1 MPGGIPL
8 IDILIFAIIAIFLG
22 LRLRS
27 VLGKRTGFEQDF
39 SRDQSQQDVSDPSS
53 LAPAEVTTLT
63 GDGVSAVMSADPSF
77 SEKEFI
83 KGASAAYGMI
93 LNAFAEGDLET
104 LKSLLGYE
112 MNIGFAD
119 AIRDRQKADET
130 LMIDLQSIDR
140 AVISSA
146 KLRDGVASLVVEFTS
161 RQQRLLKASDGS
173 VIDGDADTVET
184 FIDLWTFER
193 DISSTDPTWLLVET
207 EIVQQ

>member
-39 SRDQSQQDVSDPSS
+39 SRNQSQQDVSDPSS

-207 EIVQQ
+207 ETVQQ

>member
-146 KLRDGVASLVVEFTS
+146 KLLDGVASLVVEFTS

-207 EIVQQ
+207 ETVQQ

>member
-39 SRDQSQQDVSDPSS
+39 SREQQNYEAADSS

-63 GDGVSAVMSADPSF
+63 GDGVSSVMSADPSF

-104 LKSLLGYE
+104 LKTLLGYE
-112 MNIGFAD
+112 MNISFAD
-119 AIRDRQKADET
+119 AIRERQKADET
-130 LMIDLQSIDR
+130 LAIDLQSIDR

-161 RQQRLLKASDGS
+161 RQQRVLKSSDGS
-173 VIDGDADTVET
+173 VIDGDSETVET

-207 EIVQQ
+207 ETVQQ

>member
-39 SRDQSQQDVSDPSS
+39 SREQQNHEAADPS

-77 SEKEFI
+77 SEKEFV

-104 LKSLLGYE
+104 LKTLLGYE
-112 MNIGFAD
+112 MNISFAD
-119 AIRDRQKADET
+119 AIRERQKADET
-130 LMIDLQSIDR
+130 LAIDLQSIDR

-161 RQQRLLKASDGS
+161 RQQRVLKSSDGS
-173 VIDGDADTVET
+173 VIDGDAETVET

-207 EIVQQ
+207 ETVQQ

>member
-161 RQQRLLKASDGS
+161 RQQLLKASDGS

-207 EIVQQ
+207 ETVQQ

>member
-39 SRDQSQQDVSDPSS
+39 SREQQNHEAADSS

-104 LKSLLGYE
+104 LKTLLGYE
-112 MNIGFAD
+112 MNISFAD
-119 AIRDRQKADET
+119 AIRERQKADET
-130 LMIDLQSIDR
+130 LAIDLQSIDR

-161 RQQRLLKASDGS
+161 RQQRALKSSDGS
-173 VIDGDADTVET
+173 VIDGDSETVET

-207 EIVQQ
+207 ETVQQ

>member
-39 SRDQSQQDVSDPSS
+39 SRDDSNQEAADPSS
-53 LAPAEVTTLT
+53 LTPAEVTTLT
-63 GDGVSAVMSADPSF
+63 GDGVPAVMSADPSF

-104 LKSLLGYE
+104 LKTLLGYE

-119 AIRDRQKADET
+119 AIRERQKADET
-130 LMIDLQSIDR
+130 LDIDLQSIDR

-161 RQQRLLKASDGS
+161 RQQRVLKSSDGS
-173 VIDGDADTVET
+173 VIDGDAETVET

-207 EIVQQ
+207 ETVQQ

>member
-39 SRDQSQQDVSDPSS
+39 SRDQSQHDVSDPSS

-83 KGASAAYGMI
+83 KGATAAYGMI

-207 EIVQQ
+207 ETVQQ

>member
-39 SRDQSQQDVSDPSS
+39 SREQQNHEAADPS

-77 SEKEFI
+77 SEKEFV

-104 LKSLLGYE
+104 LKTLLGYE
-112 MNIGFAD
+112 MNISFAD
-119 AIRDRQKADET
+119 AVRERQKADET
-130 LMIDLQSIDR
+130 LAIDLQSIDR

-161 RQQRLLKASDGS
+161 RQQRVLKSSDGS
-173 VIDGDADTVET
+173 VIDGDAETVET

-207 EIVQQ
+207 ETVQQ

>member
-39 SRDQSQQDVSDPSS
+39 SREQQNHEAADPSS

-77 SEKEFI
+77 SEKEFV

-112 MNIGFAD
+112 MNISFAD
-119 AIRDRQKADET
+119 AIRERQKADET
-130 LMIDLQSIDR
+130 LAIDLQSIDR

-161 RQQRLLKASDGS
+161 RQQRLLKSNDGS
-173 VIDGDADTVET
+173 VIDGDAETVET

-207 EIVQQ
+207 ETVQQ

>member
-39 SRDQSQQDVSDPSS
+39 SREESNQEADPSS

-77 SEKEFI
+77 SEKEFV

-104 LKSLLGYE
+104 LKTLLGYE
-112 MNIGFAD
+112 MNISFAD
-119 AIRDRQKADET
+119 AIRERQKADET
-130 LMIDLQSIDR
+130 LAIDLQSIDR

-161 RQQRLLKASDGS
+161 RQQRVLKSSDGS
-173 VIDGDADTVET
+173 VIDGDAETVET

-207 EIVQQ
+207 ETVQQ

>member
-173 VIDGDADTVET
+173 VIDGNADTVET

-207 EIVQQ
+207 ETVQQ

>member
-39 SRDQSQQDVSDPSS
+39 SREQQNQEAADPSS

-77 SEKEFI
+77 SEKEFV

-104 LKSLLGYE
+104 LKTLLGYE
-112 MNIGFAD
+112 MNISFAD
-119 AIRDRQKADET
+119 AVRERQKADET
-130 LMIDLQSIDR
+130 LAIDLQSIDR

-161 RQQRLLKASDGS
+161 RQQRLLKSSDGS
-173 VIDGDADTVET
+173 VIDGDAETVEI

-207 EIVQQ
+207 ETVQQ

>member
-39 SRDQSQQDVSDPSS
+39 SREQQNQEAADPSS

-104 LKSLLGYE
+104 LKTLLGYE
-112 MNIGFAD
+112 MNISFAD
-119 AIRDRQKADET
+119 AIRERQKADET
-130 LMIDLQSIDR
+130 LAIDLQSIDR

-161 RQQRLLKASDGS
+161 RQQRVLKSSDGS
-173 VIDGDADTVET
+173 VIDGDSETVET

-207 EIVQQ
+207 ETVQQ

>member
-39 SRDQSQQDVSDPSS
+39 SREQQNQEAADPSS

-77 SEKEFI
+77 SEKEFV

-104 LKSLLGYE
+104 LKTLLGYE
-112 MNIGFAD
+112 MNISFAD
-119 AIRDRQKADET
+119 AIRERQKADET
-130 LMIDLQSIDR
+130 LSIDLQSIDR

-161 RQQRLLKASDGS
+161 RQQRVLKSSDGS
-173 VIDGDADTVET
+173 IIDGDAETVET

-193 DISSTDPTWLLVET
+193 DIGSTDPTWLLVET
-207 EIVQQ
+207 ETVQQ

>member
-39 SRDQSQQDVSDPSS
+39 SREQQNHEAKDSS

-104 LKSLLGYE
+104 LKTLLGYE
-112 MNIGFAD
+112 MNISFAD
-119 AIRDRQKADET
+119 AIRERQKADET
-130 LMIDLQSIDR
+130 LAIDLQSIDR

-161 RQQRLLKASDGS
+161 RQQRVLKSSDGS
-173 VIDGDADTVET
+173 VIDGDSETVET

-207 EIVQQ
+207 ETVQQ

>member
-39 SRDQSQQDVSDPSS
+39 SREQQNQEAADPSS

-77 SEKEFI
+77 SEKEFV

-104 LKSLLGYE
+104 LKTLLGYE
-112 MNIGFAD
+112 MNISFAD
-119 AIRDRQKADET
+119 AIRERQKADET
-130 LMIDLQSIDR
+130 LAIDLQSIDR

-161 RQQRLLKASDGS
+161 RQQRVLKSSDGS
-173 VIDGDADTVET
+173 VIDGDSETVET

-207 EIVQQ
+207 ETVQQ

>member
-27 VLGKRTGFEQDF
+27 VLGKRTGYEQDF
-39 SRDQSQQDVSDPSS
+39 SRDESYENAPESS
-53 LAPAEVTTLT
+53 KIKPAEVTALT

-77 SEKEFI
+77 SEKEFV

-93 LNAFAEGDLET
+93 LNAFAQGDLET
-104 LKSLLGYE
+104 LKTLLGYE
-112 MNIGFAD
+112 MNISFAD
-119 AIRDRQKADET
+119 AIRERMKADES
-130 LMIDLQSIDR
+130 LEIDLQSIDR
-140 AVISSA
+140 AEVSSA

-161 RQQRLLKASDGS
+161 RQKRVLKTSDGS
-173 VIDGDADTVET
+173 IIDGDLDAVET

-207 EIVQQ
+207 ETVQQ